1 MVNIDGEVENGK
13 ELEVRLNESR
23 DEKLKVYRHHTRRKS
38 VRALI
43 CD

>member
-1 MVNIDGEVENGK
+1 MVDIDGEVENGE
-13 ELEVRLNESR
+13 ELEVCLNESR
-23 DEKLKVYRHHTRRKS
+23 DEKLKVYQHHTRRKS